1 MKKLK
6 NLKEAEYPRYEDIFG
21 PDLFGKLQARSGRKY
36 QRDITDNPRVNQK
49 SALAIVQGI
58 MEAEKG
64 YEKNLSDLAVTVVKD
79 QFPSLDYFFEKLPF
93 KFDAKI
99 ATPGEISTLI
109 KDNIP
114 SSEPQN
120 LLQNLPPDR
129 KDKIARIKN
138 AITQGASVKEVTF
151 EAIEDAID
159 VISSKDAELLQN
171 YKDFMTTT
179 FSGMYQS
186 EENVK
191 TLMKFAAEGG
201 AGTAKAGF
209 SMPFV
214 SFEKNEEGKPDYN
227 KLKSIEVVA
236 RGIAFPVLVHETVK
250 GLFALFQTEG
260 SDENEDEE
268 AAVARM
274 ARVGT
279 LENEPRDIQIG
290 TLLYEN
296 FLVLLAQ
303 HGLDKNGLARMLF
316 IKAVFG
322 LERKPEEFESFIINL
337 LDEKLTPAQLQWC
350 ETTIID
356 IGKEVKRFEAE
367 KSLRGGRS
375 RTTDLDEI
383 LTKSTTEIT
392 MNTTGKIADYTPAEI
407 KALFDKIMNFDEGEI
422 EEIVKKQG
430 SKYTLYSHSGK
441 KLGTHPS
448 KEAARNQERAIYA
461 NKAKNES
468 KSCSCGCNTC
478 GY

>member
-21 PDLFGKLQARSGRKY
+21 SDLFGKLQARSGRKY

-49 SALAIVQGI
+49 SPLAIVQGM

-64 YEKNLSDLAVTVVKD
+64 YEKNLSDLAVTVVKE

-114 SSEPQN
+114 SSRPQN
-120 LLQNLPPDR
+120 LPQNLPPDE

-151 EAIEDAID
+151 EAIEDAVD
-159 VISSKDAELLQN
+159 VMDPELLQN

-186 EENVK
+186 EEKVV

-201 AGTAKAGF
+201 AGTTKAGF
-209 SMPFV
+209 SMPFI

-268 AAVARM
+268 AVVARM

-279 LENEPRDIQIG
+279 LENEPRDLQIG
-290 TLLYEN
+290 QLIYES
-296 FLVLLAQ
+296 LREVLAQ
-303 HGLDKNGLARMLF
+303 YDPKEDSLVRILF

-322 LERKPEEFESFIINL
+322 LETEPEKFLSFITNL
-337 LDEKLTPAQLQWC
+337 LAENLTTTQLQWC
-350 ETTIID
+350 KTTIA
-356 IGKEVKRFEAE
+356 KLKEEVKGFEAD
-367 KSLRGGRS
+367 KSLRGGGS
-375 RTTDLDEI
+375 RTTDLDET
-383 LTKSTTEIT
+383 LTKPTTEAT

-407 KALFDKIMNFDEGEI
+407 KTLFDKIMNFDEGEI
-422 EEIVKKQG
+422 EEIVKKQD

-478 GY
+478 GH

>member
-21 PDLFGKLQARSGRKY
+21 SDLFGKLQARSRRKY

-49 SALAIVQGI
+49 SALAVVQGI
-58 MEAEKG
+58 METEKG
-64 YEKNLSDLAVTVVKD
+64 YEKNLSDLAVTVVKE
-79 QFPSLDYFFEKLPF
+79 QFPSLDYLFKNFPF

-114 SSEPQN
+114 SSRPQN
-120 LLQNLPPDR
+120 LLQDLPPDE

-151 EAIEDAID
+151 EAIEDAVD
-159 VISSKDAELLQN
+159 VMDPELLQN

-191 TLMKFAAEGG
+191 TLMKFAAQGG
-201 AGTAKAGF
+201 AGLTKAGF
-209 SMPFV
+209 SMPFI
-214 SFEKNEEGKPDYN
+214 SFEKNEKGEPDYD

-236 RGIAFPVLVHETVK
+236 RGITFPVLVHEAVK
-250 GLFALFQTEG
+250 GLFALLQTQG

-268 AAVARM
+268 AVVARM

-279 LENEPRDIQIG
+279 LENEPRDLQIG
-290 TLLYEN
+290 QLIYES
-296 FLVLLAQ
+296 LREVLAQ
-303 HGLDKNGLARMLF
+303 YDPKEDRLVRILF
-316 IKAVFG
+316 IKAVFE
-322 LERKPEEFESFIINL
+322 LERKPKEFLSFITNL
-337 LDEKLTPAQLQWC
+337 LDENLTTAQLQWC
-350 ETTIID
+350 ETTIAD
-356 IGKEVKRFEAE
+356 LKEEAKRFEAE
-367 KSLRGGRS
+367 KSLRGGGS
-375 RTTDLDEI
+375 RTTDLDET
-383 LTKSTTEIT
+383 LTKPTTEAT

-422 EEIVKKQG
+422 EEIIKKQG

-478 GY
+478 GH